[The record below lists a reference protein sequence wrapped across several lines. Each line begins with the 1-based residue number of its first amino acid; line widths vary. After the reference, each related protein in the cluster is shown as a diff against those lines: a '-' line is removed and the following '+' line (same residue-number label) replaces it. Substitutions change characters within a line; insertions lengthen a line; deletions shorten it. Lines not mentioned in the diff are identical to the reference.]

1 MSVADAERLA
11 EPRYGWVLAGLGAL
25 SIGFEAGIYLANSL
39 FLVAIADDT
48 GWPRA
53 TISGAI
59 SLFVLGNAAW
69 SPIVGWLIQRYGAR
83 RTMPAGAV
91 VLAAALI
98 ALSLARNPVELAL
111 AMLLLLPPGLVGT
124 GTLANY
130 AAIQGWFHRRRG
142 TALALADAGSGFGGL
157 LVVPLV
163 VWLLGGVGWRGAY
176 QALALGALLL
186 GVVHLGIQRPAPAV
200 RELRAAAPSSSVP
213 AARLLRSRTFWLVA
227 SGLLTNWFSLQLVSV
242 HQAAYLTDAG
252 FAATSIAAA
261 LALTGGIGLGARLG
275 FGWLSD
281 RIGTSRAFTLVTMAL
296 LLAFGCLA
304 AAGESG
310 APPLLW
316 LFATFLAFGFGVG
329 TLLYARRS
337 ADLFGSQS
345 FGSAWGLAS
354 LCASVG
360 GAGGAAAGG
369 LVREATGSYLP
380 AIGAAGFAAILSLG
394 CMWALGRRATR
405 AGTIDGEARA

>member
-1 MSVADAERLA
+1 MSLARAERPA
-11 EPRYGWVLAGLGAL
+11 EPRYGWVLAGVGAL

-53 TISGAI
+53 TVSGAI

-69 SPIVGWLIQRYGAR
+69 SPIVGGLIQRYGAR
-83 RTMPAGAV
+83 RAMPVAAS
-91 VLAAALI
+91 VLAAALT
-98 ALSLARNPVELAL
+98 ALSFARSPVELAL

-130 AAIQGWFHRRRG
+130 AAIQGWFDRRRG
-142 TALALADAGSGFGGL
+142 TALALADAGSGLGGL
-157 LVVPLV
+157 VVVPLV

-176 QALALGALLL
+176 QALALGALLIGL
-186 GVVHLGIQRPAPAV
+186 VHLAIQRPAPRVADGG
-200 RELRAAAPSSSVP
+200 RAAE
-213 AARLLRSRTFWLVA
+213 ARALSASRLVRSRTFWLVA
-227 SGLLTNWFSLQLVSV
+227 LGLLTNWFSLQLVSV

-252 FAATSIAAA
+252 FATMSVAAA
-261 LALTGGIGLGARLG
+261 LALTGGVGLGARLG

-281 RIGTSRAFTLVTMAL
+281 RIGTSRAFALVTAAL
-296 LLAFGCLA
+296 LLAYGCLA
-304 AAGESG
+304 GAGQSG
-310 APPLLW
+310 QPPLLW
-316 LFATFLAFGFGVG
+316 LFAVFLGLGFGVG

-369 LVREATGSYLP
+369 LVREVAGSYVP
-380 AIGAAGFAAILSLG
+380 ALGAAAVAAVLSLG
-394 CMWALGRRATR
+394 CMWLLGSQ
-405 AGTIDGEARA
+405 AGRIGVQAGDR